1 MIFQIGVLILLA
13 SPIIYLIVWG
23 LLNHKIDQYRQNLKE
38 VVNRWKRKKA
48 EAIKRMRSK
57 KDNRDS
63 SSISLTEG
71 RIQRRSS
78 IDRFL
83 PPPGEPRD
91 CVV

>member
-1 MIFQIGVLILLA
+1 MIFQIGVLAILV
-13 SPIIYLIVWG
+13 SPIVYLIAWG
-23 LLNHKIDQYRQNLKE
+23 LMNHKIDQYRQNLK
-38 VVNRWKRKKA
+38 VLVNSWKRKKA
-48 EAIKRMRSK
+48 EASKRMRSK

>member
-1 MIFQIGVLILLA
+1 M
-13 SPIIYLIVWG
+13 
-23 LLNHKIDQYRQNLKE
+23 NHKIDQYKQNIKD
-38 VVNRWKRKKA
+38 VVNSWRRKNI
-48 EAIKRMRSK
+48 EASRRARSK

-83 PPPGEPRD
+83 PPPG
-91 CVV
+91 